1 MNINQLSKEVALFI
15 KNTNE
20 FKSMNKS
27 KLELDKNKNLKLAV
41 ITIDLTN
48 VIAPNGKQV
57 YKGYFEK
64 VREVLKDNELCNI

>member
-27 KLELDKNKNLKLAV
+27 KLELDKNKKLKK
-41 ITIDLTN
+41 TI
-48 VIAPNGKQV
+48 
-57 YKGYFEK
+57 
-64 VREVLKDNELCNI
+64 